1 MPGTN
6 LTRAEAQQRAADVS
20 THRYE
25 VALDLTVGAECFG
38 AVTTVHFSGT
48 PGADTFIDL
57 IASKVH
63 SVTLNGRTLD
73 PAEVYADSRIA
84 LSSLEAEN
92 TLTIVGD
99 QCYTCLLYTSRCV

>member
-1 MPGTN
+1 MRSVAPTFNHGAVVPGTN
-6 LTRAEAQQRAADVS
+6 LTRVEAQQRAADVS

-25 VALDLTVGAECFG
+25 VNLDLTTGAECFR

-63 SVTLNGRTLD
+63 SVTLN
-73 PAEVYADSRIA
+73 
-84 LSSLEAEN
+84 
-92 TLTIVGD
+92 
-99 QCYTCLLYTSRCV
+99 